1 MSIGFISNCEGY
13 VRCMRHQQGSDS
25 GTELAAL
32 CAPKMHGCTVRTGKW
47 ARDMEKSIMKSVA
60 ERGCISWETTP
71 LKMYILLV
79 ILTDYPDDFL
89 CPQTRSTLQQ
99 SDGNTLTPAYHLL
112 AIEASSPEEEKGK
125 KELAAPPAKEEKPAA
140 PPSSRLPVFPN
151 GNRIASLLGRP
162 KSTSATAAPA
172 LPAPGTGRPSTRST
186 PSAAPQRTLR
196 SMR

>member
-1 MSIGFISNCEGY
+1 
-13 VRCMRHQQGSDS
+13 
-25 GTELAAL
+25 
-32 CAPKMHGCTVRTGKW
+32 
-47 ARDMEKSIMKSVA
+47 MEKSIMKSVA

-151 GNRIASLLGRP
+151 GNRIAALLGRP

-186 PSAAPQRTLR
+186 LR
-196 SMR
+196 SIRSTSSTALLGMMRNSYGNANEEIPPVETFVPRGSKRELNDTGNNPDDTDEKELD